1 MQGRHPPAYPAA
13 PAAAPAAVPTL
24 VAGAAR
30 RSRPPGAA
38 VPPPPAAAV
47 PPPPAAAVPPPPGAP
62 GRPPAPTS
70 RVPVAPADP
79 GHTVLDVRVAAA
91 YAPTVAHLDLSEA
104 LGTAPPRGEG
114 APPPTRPRARA
125 RRESA
130 RRRRGR
136 RVRHG
141 ARRRAPAPGTGALRR
156 LLPRALVLAVLA
168 GGTTAFL
175 VADKEVRLAVDGDVR
190 TLHTFAGDVE
200 SLLDEE
206 GLLLG
211 PHDTVSPPRAA
222 GLDSGDRVEVR
233 RGRPLVLTLDG
244 RRRTVWTTA
253 ATVDE
258 ALRTLGVPADG
269 PGLPAARTPI
279 PPTGLTLDLRTG
291 RTAPLPADHREAGPR
306 APRAAGGGS
315 AAVPRP

>member
-30 RSRPPGAA
+30 RSRPPG
-38 VPPPPAAAV
+38 
-47 PPPPAAAVPPPPGAP
+47 AAVPPPPGAP

-91 YAPTVAHLDLSEA
+91 YAPTVAHLDLSQA

-114 APPPTRPRARA
+114 APPPTRRRA

-244 RRRTVWTTA
+244 RRRTVWTA

>member
-13 PAAAPAAVPTL
+13 PAAAPAAAPTL
-24 VAGAAR
+24 VAGSAR
-30 RSRPPGAA
+30 RSRPPG
-38 VPPPPAAAV
+38 
-47 PPPPAAAVPPPPGAP
+47 AAVPPPPGAP
-62 GRPPAPTS
+62 GRPPAPTP
-70 RVPVAPADP
+70 RAPAAPADP

-104 LGTAPPRGEG
+104 PGTAPPRGEG
-114 APPPTRPRARA
+114 APPPARRRA
-125 RRESA
+125 RRGA
-130 RRRRGR
+130 RRRGGR
-136 RVRHG
+136 RAGRG

-156 LLPRALVLAVLA
+156 LLPRALVLAFLA

-175 VADKEVRLAVDGDVR
+175 AADKEVRLSADGDSR

-200 SLLDEE
+200 ALLHEE

-258 ALRTLGVPADG
+258 ALRALGVPADG
-269 PGLPAARTPI
+269 PRPAAARTPI
-279 PPTGLTLDLRTG
+279 PPTGLALDVRTG
-291 RTAPLPADHREAGPR
+291 RTAPLPAGHPEARPS
-306 APRAAGGGS
+306 APGAAGGGS
-315 AAVPRP
+315 AAAPRP

>member
-13 PAAAPAAVPTL
+13 PAAAPAAAAAPTL
-24 VAGAAR
+24 VTGAAR

-38 VPPPPAAAV
+38 VPPPP
-47 PPPPAAAVPPPPGAP
+47 GAP
-62 GRPPAPTS
+62 GRPPAPPPRAQT
-70 RVPVAPADP
+70 APADP

-91 YAPTVAHLDLSEA
+91 YAPTVAHLDLSGA
-104 LGTAPPRGEG
+104 LGTATGPRGEG
-114 APPPTRPRARA
+114 APPPPRRRA
-125 RRESA
+125 RRKGA
-130 RRRRGR
+130 RRRGGR
-136 RVRHG
+136 RVRRG

-156 LLPRALVLAVLA
+156 LLPRALVLVVLA

-175 VADKEVRLAVDGDVR
+175 AADKEVRLAADGDSR
-190 TLHTFAGDVE
+190 TLHTFAGDVGA
-200 SLLDEE
+200 LLDEE

-211 PHDTVSPPRAA
+211 PHDTVSPPPAA
-222 GLDSGDRVEVR
+222 ALDSGDRVEVR
-233 RGRPLVLTLDG
+233 RGRPVVLTLDG

-258 ALRTLGVPADG
+258 ALRTLGVPVDG
-269 PGLPAARTPI
+269 HRRPAARTPI
-279 PPTGLTLDLRTG
+279 PPTGLTLDVRTG
-291 RTAPLPADHREAGPR
+291 RTAPLPAGHREAGPR

>member
-1 MQGRHPPAYPAA
+1 M
-13 PAAAPAAVPTL
+13 
-24 VAGAAR
+24 
-30 RSRPPGAA
+30 
-38 VPPPPAAAV
+38 

-70 RVPVAPADP
+70 RVPPAPADP

-114 APPPTRPRARA
+114 ASPPTR
-125 RRESA
+125 RRVRRKGA
-130 RRRRGR
+130 RRRGGR
-136 RVRHG
+136 RVRRG

-175 VADKEVRLAVDGDVR
+175 AADKEVRLAVDGEPR
-190 TLHTFAGDVE
+190 TLHTFAGDVGA
-200 SLLDEE
+200 LLDEE

-244 RRRTVWTTA
+244 RHRTVWTTA

-269 PGLPAARTPI
+269 PGLPAARTSI

>member
-13 PAAAPAAVPTL
+13 PAAAPAAAPTL
-24 VAGAAR
+24 VTGAAR
-30 RSRPPGAA
+30 RSRPP
-38 VPPPPAAAV
+38 
-47 PPPPAAAVPPPPGAP
+47 AAVPPPPGAP
-62 GRPPAPTS
+62 GRPPAPPS
-70 RVPVAPADP
+70 RVQAAPADP

-91 YAPTVAHLDLSEA
+91 YAPTVAHLDLSGD
-104 LGTAPPRGEG
+104 LGTAAPPRGEG
-114 APPPTRPRARA
+114 APPPPRRRA
-125 RRESA
+125 RRKGA
-130 RRRRGR
+130 RRRVR
-136 RVRHG
+136 RG

-175 VADKEVRLAVDGDVR
+175 AADKEVRLAVDGDSR

-200 SLLDEE
+200 ALLDEE

-211 PHDTVSPPRAA
+211 PHDTVSPPPAA
-222 GLDSGDRVEVR
+222 ALDSGDRVEVR
-233 RGRPLVLTLDG
+233 RGRPLVPTLDG

-269 PGLPAARTPI
+269 PRLPAARTPI
-279 PPTGLTLDLRTG
+279 PPTGLTLDVRTG
-291 RTAPLPADHREAGPR
+291 RTAPLPAEHREAGPR
-306 APRAAGGGS
+306 APRAVGGGS
-315 AAVPRP
+315 ASVPRP